1 MNAPFQTPVIL
12 LIFNRPAETARAL
25 AAIRAVRPSR
35 LFVVADGPRP
45 GHPDDPQ
52 ACAQARGMVSDI
64 DWPCS
69 VERLEAATNMGCRDR
84 VSSGLDWAFD
94 RVEEAVVIEDDC
106 LSDPSFF
113 QLCGTLLARH
123 RDDPRVMSIGG
134 HRCDGPDEHDPPS
147 YAFSRYPAS
156 WGWATWRRA
165 WRHYDVGLREWPRL
179 RATGWLE
186 SLLGDAS
193 AVRHWRRIFDH
204 AVRGID
210 TWDYAW
216 VFAHWLHGGLAIR
229 PRVNLVQNIGFGQ
242 AATHTRDASHPLAS
256 RPAAS
261 LSFPLHHP
269 SACTRDEALDRRLE
283 WILFS
288 GMVRRSLIAAQAR
301 ITAGRRAG

>member
-1 MNAPFQTPVIL
+1 M
-12 LIFNRPAETARAL
+12 
-25 AAIRAVRPSR
+25 
-35 LFVVADGPRP
+35 
-45 GHPDDPQ
+45 DP
-52 ACAQARGMVSDI
+52 
-64 DWPCS
+64 
-69 VERLEAATNMGCRDR
+69 
-84 VSSGLDWAFD
+84 
-94 RVEEAVVIEDDC
+94 
-106 LSDPSFF
+106 FF

-123 RDDPRVMSIGG
+123 RDDSRVMSIGG

-165 WRHYDVGLREWPRL
+165 WRHYDAGLREWPRL

-193 AVRHWRRIFDH
+193 AVRYWRRIFDQ
-204 AVRGID
+204 AARGID

-242 AATHTRDASHPLAS
+242 DATHTQDASHPLAS
-256 RPAAS
+256 RLAVS

-269 SACTRDEALDRRLE
+269 PECTRDEALDQRIE

-288 GMVRRSLIAAQAR
+288 GMVRRSLIEAQAR
-301 ITAGRRAG
+301 IAAASGLSEGGIANSVPISLP